1 MKKGLLITLAVI
13 VGLILLVGGWFA
25 GKYNSMVTGEQEVEN
40 KQAQVEV
47 QLQRRFDLI
56 PNLVNSV
63 KGVLSQEQ
71 TVFGDIADARTK
83 YGGTTTGTQEK
94 VAAANE
100 LEGALG
106 RLLVIM
112 ENYPE
117 LKSNETVQGLMDEL
131 AGTENRISV
140 ERQRYN
146 DEVTTFNN
154 LVKTF
159 PNNLL
164 AGLFGFEEKI
174 RFEAVEGS
182 EAAPEVNLTLGE

>member
-1 MKKGLLITLAVI
+1 MKKGLLITAAIV
-13 VGLILLVGGWFA
+13 VGLVLLVGGWFV

-47 QLQRRFDLI
+47 VLQRRYDLI

-63 KGVLSQEQ
+63 KGSMTQEQ
-71 TVFGDIADARTK
+71 TVFGDIADARTR
-83 YGGTTTGTQEK
+83 YAGIASGTSEK
-94 VAAANE
+94 VEASNE
-100 LEGALG
+100 LEGAIG

-146 DEVTTFNN
+146 DEVTTFNK
-154 LVKTF
+154 LIKTF
-159 PNNLL
+159 PNNLF
-164 AGLFGFEEKI
+164 AGLFGFEEKV
-174 RFEAVEGS
+174 RFEAVE
-182 EAAPEVNLTLGE
+182 EAETAPEVDLSLE